1 MKPDTRYEV
10 RRTRNNNLGFT
21 LVELIMFIVIMG
33 VVAVAMV
40 QAFSGT
46 MRGSHTGKEMTQAI
60 ELAQQRME
68 VIAGQRKLL
77 GYSGFNTSTYDPCDS
92 VGLPAWTTQPCA
104 TTTYQAGSFGV
115 ASALSLVAGA
125 CSVVCKEVKVWVTPP
140 GGAVLVSCPDPNAL
154 ACLTYQVWNY

>member
-1 MKPDTRYEV
+1 MTLGRIAHPAV
-10 RRTRNNNLGFT
+10 RGFT

-33 VVAVAMV
+33 VVAAAMV

-46 MRGSHTGKEMTQAI
+46 VRGSHTGKEMTQAI

-104 TTTYQAGSFGV
+104 TTTYQAGSFNV
-115 ASALSLVAGA
+115 SSNPISNFASDACGAGTGTN
-125 CSVVCKEVKVWVTPP
+125 CKEVTVTVTAPD
-140 GGAVLVSCPDPNAL
+140 GGTL
-154 ACLTYQVWNY
+154 ARLTAQFWNY